1 MLREPKY
8 LYCPQMYTVEPMI
21 FNTFNLVIFH
31 SLFLYIVDNS
41 ILKSTECLPL
51 MLNSIDPFTV
61 YVTGKF
67 EVRMSGSERSF
78 HPIVLTR
85 EFLVKTKL
93 RAVTVA
99 DFYHRGGNGP
109 TTTGGAVL

>member
-1 MLREPKY
+1 M
-8 LYCPQMYTVEPMI
+8 
-21 FNTFNLVIFH
+21 LVI
-31 SLFLYIVDNS
+31 
-41 ILKSTECLPL
+41 ECVTSRALPPVAIH
-51 MLNSIDPFTV
+51 NR
-61 YVTGKF
+61 GGN
-67 EVRMSGSERSF
+67 RHSF

>member
-1 MLREPKY
+1 MKFTPMSISSSFQNSLKTSWALGIEVMSLLSFVVGIWSPSR
-8 LYCPQMYTVEPMI
+8 YTSQE
-21 FNTFNLVIFH
+21 NL
-31 SLFLYIVDNS
+31 
-41 ILKSTECLPL
+41 
-51 MLNSIDPFTV
+51 
-61 YVTGKF
+61 KF
-67 EVRMSGSERSF
+67 AVRMSGSERSF

>member
-1 MLREPKY
+1 MLLLTY
-8 LYCPQMYTVEPMI
+8 AAYINVEVMSPEMRLHI
-21 FNTFNLVIFH
+21 RRV
-31 SLFLYIVDNS
+31 S
-41 ILKSTECLPL
+41 CR
-51 MLNSIDPFTV
+51 IDPFTV

-67 EVRMSGSERSF
+67 AVRMSGSERSF